1 MMMINKYVGREG
13 EWTWLHSGLELGDD
27 LWAAHRPVN
36 KSKNSEDCVVMV
48 LRNNLVT
55 WEDHR

>member
-1 MMMINKYVGREG
+1 MIETCVGREG
-13 EWTWLHSGLELGDD
+13 DWTWLHSGLELGDD